1 MVLSLFTMFTEQ
13 AFAVPTTV
21 VHQNNPN
28 ICDELVVPSSVDEL
42 GNKPAFPDDEW
53 ISSSVTDADTNEVA
67 CPSNISPTNP
77 QPNVLVSITNNS
89 PFAFSDLW
97 YVTDDFTSVT
107 NFDGGVGDTFH
118 RAFKIDSVISDPAGK
133 NHPLISESFAPAND
147 IFESGETWGFVL
159 DGYIQTEQNNENTLP
174 SDFGTI
180 GVPSPVVVDP
190 LKGTGLDGS
199 TGNIIAI
206 HKAVFVAGTLLP
218 IDTTS
223 LMLYYIQG
231 TAAWMIPAI
240 LAALGIGIVLA
251 RKF

>member
-1 MVLSLFTMFTEQ
+1 MVLSLVTMFTEQ

-21 VHQNNPN
+21 VHEDNPKA
-28 ICDELVVPSSVDEL
+28 CDTLVVPSLVDEL

-53 ISSSVTDADTNEVA
+53 IVSLSFSTDTDA
-67 CPSNISPTNP
+67 CLPISSN
-77 QPNVLVSITNNS
+77 NVLVSITNNS
-89 PFAFSDLW
+89 PFDFSDLW
-97 YVTDDFTSVT
+97 YVIDEDGSMS
-107 NFDGGVGDTFH
+107 NFDGTVGGR
-118 RAFKIDSVISDPAGK
+118 RAFKIDSVGLNQPLVNEVGGVVAGV
-133 NHPLISESFAPAND
+133 
-147 IFESGETWGFVL
+147 FESGETWSFVL
-159 DGYIQTEQNNENTLP
+159 DDYLHTRGEPASN
-174 SDFGTI
+174 FGTI
-180 GVPSPVVVDP
+180 GVPSGMQGVSD
-190 LKGTGLDGS
+190 LS

-206 HKAVFVAGTLLP
+206 HKAEMIGGTLLP